1 MLRPTLRMPCG
12 YPDAAPHLRDEVR
25 LLQRE
30 LKRWAYSMSPD
41 GQFGPR
47 TDAAVRH
54 FQRKRGLKDDGIVG
68 PRTWDAVLDPDAKAI
83 GASFQYQPAGG
94 ADPTPS
100 APARPAPAP
109 TTPKPAEPEP
119 APVNPGAGGASW
131 MAIARKEEGTRE
143 TSGKAAN
150 PRIIEYH
157 ATTTLRA
164 KSDEIAWC
172 ASFVNWVLKKA
183 GIKGTNSAAAA
194 SWVKWGSPTTARQG
208 AITVIYNASA
218 ANSSLSTSGNHV
230 GFLVRETNTHYVLL
244 GGNQSNSVKESSF
257 AKTKWRLKA
266 YRWPSS

>member
-41 GQFGPR
+41 GAFGPR

-68 PRTWDAVLDPDAKAI
+68 PRTWDAVLDPDARPI
-83 GASFQYQPAGG
+83 GAGFQYQPAG
-94 ADPTPS
+94 ASDPTPS
-100 APARPAPAP
+100 SPAKPPTGGTTSDPAPA
-109 TTPKPAEPEP
+109 
-119 APVNPGAGGASW
+119 NPGAGGASW
-131 MAIARKEEGTRE
+131 MAIARKEEGVRE
-143 TSGKAAN
+143 TSGRAAN
-150 PRIIEYH
+150 PRIVEYH

-164 KSDEIAWC
+164 QSDEVAWC
-172 ASFVNWVLKKA
+172 ASFVNWVVKKA
-183 GIKGTNSAAAA
+183 GYKGTNSAAAA
-194 SWVKWGSPTTARQG
+194 SWVKWGAATTARQG
-208 AITVIYNASA
+208 AICVIYNAKA

-230 GFLVRETNTHYVLL
+230 GFLVRETSSHYVLL

>member
-1 MLRPTLRMPCG
+1 MLRPTLRMPSG

-25 LLQRE
+25 VLQRE

-83 GASFQYQPAGG
+83 GASFQYQPVG
-94 ADPTPS
+94 ASDPTPS
-100 APARPAPAP
+100 KPKPSEPE
-109 TTPKPAEPEP
+109 TTPT
-119 APVNPGAGGASW
+119 NPGAGGASW
-131 MAIARKEEGTRE
+131 MTIARKEEGVRE

-150 PRIIEYH
+150 PRIVEYH

-183 GIKGTNSAAAA
+183 GYKGTNSAAAA

-230 GFLVRETNTHYVLL
+230 GFLVRETSTHYVLL